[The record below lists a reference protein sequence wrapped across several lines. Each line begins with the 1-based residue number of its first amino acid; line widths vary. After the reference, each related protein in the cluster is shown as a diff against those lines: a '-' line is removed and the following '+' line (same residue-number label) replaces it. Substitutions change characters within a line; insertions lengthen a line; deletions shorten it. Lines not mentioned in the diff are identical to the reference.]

1 MTDQILKL
9 VYLYSI
15 LDLLKSSFVIEF
27 FYVHSLRTVGVKKNV
42 NKLEIEAKI
51 CRNRW
56 RNRMIEAFHI
66 CWYRLWNLEAGQG
79 LSLTQN

>member
-1 MTDQILKL
+1 M
-9 VYLYSI
+9 
-15 LDLLKSSFVIEF
+15 
-27 FYVHSLRTVGVKKNV
+27 GVKKNV

-56 RNRMIEAFHI
+56 RNRMIEACNI
-66 CWYRLWNLEAGQG
+66 CWYTLWNLEAGQG